1 MLTGDE
7 LTPSVDGEG
16 GGRALLPSLM
26 LEMEEEVVTGLPL
39 GDNADET
46 RGASGESTMDEGDSV
61 VADLLEGD
69 GVFTGFIMQRLTCL
83 FRLEATPNRRPQV
96 SQTNA
101 TKINTRS
108 ALCYISAKLVS

>member
-46 RGASGESTMDEGDSV
+46 KEASGESTMDEGDSV
-61 VADLLEGD
+61 AADLEGD